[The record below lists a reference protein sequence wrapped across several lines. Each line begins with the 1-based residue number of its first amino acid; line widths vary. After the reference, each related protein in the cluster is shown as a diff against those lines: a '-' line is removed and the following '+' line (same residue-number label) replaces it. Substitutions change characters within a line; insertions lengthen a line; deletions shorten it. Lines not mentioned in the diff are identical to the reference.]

1 MELPDPAPAVVV
13 EDMRALGDI
22 PSEDELEKV
31 QDDSSMELPS
41 PSPSPSPAK
50 DSPLE
55 PPPEIRMVFRR

>member
-1 MELPDPAPAVVV
+1 MPDPGPPVVV
-13 EDMRALGDI
+13 ESVRALD
-22 PSEDELEKV
+22 DELEKV
-31 QDDSSMELPS
+31 EDESSMELPS